1 MFRRGTANPYNR
13 LNVMLA
19 CALLGIG
26 LATVNPIL
34 ALLCAIGTIVSY
46 ALVRGCFRW
55 MLQEQWIKQTRGEK
69 S

>member
-13 LNVMLA
+13 LNAMLA
-19 CALLGIG
+19 CALLGMVAAPVLPFI
-26 LATVNPIL
+26 AI
-34 ALLCAIGTIVSY
+34 LCAIGTLVSY

-55 MLQEQWIKQTRGEK
+55 MLQDQWIKQTRGEN